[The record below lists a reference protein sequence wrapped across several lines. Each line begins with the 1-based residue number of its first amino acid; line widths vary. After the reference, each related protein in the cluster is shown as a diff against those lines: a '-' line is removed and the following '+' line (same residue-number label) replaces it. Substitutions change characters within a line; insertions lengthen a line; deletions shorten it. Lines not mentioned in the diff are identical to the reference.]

1 MPRGAS
7 GFLRSR
13 VVLFAARR
21 GAGHLSVASAP
32 DHAPD
37 APPSPPDVRD
47 SEPLPPIP
55 YPRVVTTD
63 STSAVP
69 APGADRPALER
80 FHAVIPAGGV
90 GTRLWPLSRAAAPK
104 FLHDLTGSGQTLIRA
119 TWDRLVPLAAGMLVV
134 TGEAH
139 REAVCRQLPDLADED
154 LVLEPEPKDSAA
166 AIGLAAAILWLRDPE
181 TIMGSFAAD
190 QVIGPVEVFQDAVA
204 QAVATAATG
213 RIVTI
218 GITPTHPATG
228 FGYIRSGRRLGV
240 EGAPDALDVAAFVE
254 KPDQKVA
261 ERYVASGRYLW
272 NAGMFVAPVALMLE
286 HLEANEP
293 ELHAGLMEIARAWDT
308 PERDEVMARVWP
320 GLKKTAIDYAVAE
333 PAATAGDVAV
343 IPGTFTWDDVGDFA
357 AIARLNPVKD
367 ASGITVIGST
377 PRVYSSDASGV
388 VVTDTDRVIALI
400 GIEDV
405 VVVDTGDAL
414 LVTTTEHAQ
423 DVKKT
428 VESLKA
434 TGADDV
440 L

>member
-1 MPRGAS
+1 MNTESAAATAAS
-7 GFLRSR
+7 DPVRD
-13 VVLFAARR
+13 A
-21 GAGHLSVASAP
+21 ASAP
-32 DHAPD
+32 
-37 APPSPPDVRD
+37 V
-47 SEPLPPIP
+47 
-55 YPRVVTTD
+55 
-63 STSAVP
+63 
-69 APGADRPALER
+69 LER

-119 TWDRLVPLAAGMLVV
+119 TWDRLAPLARGVMVV

-139 REAVCRQLPDLADED
+139 EDAVRRQLPDLEEQD

-166 AIGLAAAILWLRDPE
+166 AIGLAAAILSLRDPD

-190 QVIGPVEVFQDAVA
+190 QVIGPVDVFQDAVA

-218 GITPTHPATG
+218 GITPSHPATG
-228 FGYIRSGRRLGV
+228 FGYIRSGRRLRV
-240 EGAPDALDVAAFVE
+240 EGAPDAHDVAAFVE
-254 KPDQKVA
+254 KPDQRVA

-286 HLEANEP
+286 HLAVNEP
-293 ELHAGLMEIARAWDT
+293 DLHAGIMEIARAWET

-357 AIARLNPVKD
+357 AIARLNPARD
-367 ASGITVIGST
+367 ASGITVIGDT

-423 DVKKT
+423 DVKKA

-434 TGADDV
+434 RGADDV